1 MHCMHG
7 VLFQVQLLCSL
18 SFLLLESLKDNLVLP
33 LFVLY
38 VPFLSCSYIIVLT
51 YSAVQINVV
60 VVVGGGGGGGGGA
73 IVVVASSDHQ
83 KA

>member
-1 MHCMHG
+1 MASYSKYNCYA
-7 VLFQVQLLCSL
+7 LCL
-18 SFLLLESLKDNLVLP
+18 SCFWNPLKDNLALP

-38 VPFLSCSYIIVLT
+38 VSFLSCSYIILLT

-60 VVVGGGGGGGGGA
+60 VVVGGGGGGA